1 MDDRKLA
8 LRTVQMPTA
17 DRSACRPT
25 TNLMTN
31 RPASVTATKAASD
44 EMSHP
49 EDSRRETQLAPLV
62 AGRDE
67 DR

>member
-1 MDDRKLA
+1 
-8 LRTVQMPTA
+8 
-17 DRSACRPT
+17 
-25 TNLMTN
+25 
-31 RPASVTATKAASD
+31 VTATKAASD